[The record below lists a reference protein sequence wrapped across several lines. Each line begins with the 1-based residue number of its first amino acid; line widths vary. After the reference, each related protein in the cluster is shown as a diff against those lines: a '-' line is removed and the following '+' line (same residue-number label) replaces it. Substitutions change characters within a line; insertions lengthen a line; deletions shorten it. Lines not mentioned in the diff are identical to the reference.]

1 MRKLLKQA
9 LIALEGAVYA
19 GKTIEHYA
27 DPRLRP
33 LSETNYRTLLKL
45 GYKKESLVDRAIDAI
60 RAELAR
66 PAPEPV
72 AWFIYSRPTYQQVDP
87 VHKHDDDVFPLYA
100 APVEKPISSCL
111 EQLYESG
118 KELPDH
124 ASW

>member
-60 RAELAR
+60 RAELAKTE
-66 PAPEPV
+66 PEPV
-72 AWFIYSRPTYQQVDP
+72 AWIYLPHSELLWPNEVEASNPSELDEYM
-87 VHKHDDDVFPLYA
+87 PLYA
-100 APVEKPISSCL
+100 KEKT
-111 EQLYESG
+111 E
-118 KELPDH
+118 
-124 ASW
+124 